1 MKKAKPRNVY
11 EEKSDPVRSLNMQL
25 DGDDDEIIELEDI
38 IEMPDRPID
47 EDEDLDLGVEIFDV
61 DEELESR
68 PSRSAQKTARGS
80 ESSRQDEEDD
90 LLDSLTADADE
101 DELLFDPT
109 ASAPQGKGLSEKDQ
123 LALFGEEEDEE
134 SLLDGLLEE
143 SASDSRMDER
153 VDLRSRA
160 EAAMRIAEEDR
171 PPEPAPAIADETG
184 AAPGAAGPSM
194 SEISAVAEELI
205 GRIESSLQEHIRAV
219 VESMLPGLVRS
230 IIDEELAKLK
240 KELE

>member
-1 MKKAKPRNVY
+1 M
-11 EEKSDPVRSLNMQL
+11 RSLNMQL
-25 DGDDDEIIELEDI
+25 DGDDDDIIELEDI

-68 PSRSAQKTARGS
+68 PSRAAQKTARGR

-90 LLDSLTADADE
+90 LLESFEADADE

-109 ASAPQGKGLSEKDQ
+109 ASVPQGRSSAEKAQ
-123 LALFGEEEDEE
+123 LALFDEDEE
-134 SLLDGLLEE
+134 EEEEASLLDDLLGEAAGFDARKEE
-143 SASDSRMDER
+143 K
-153 VDLRSRA
+153 VDLRGRA
-160 EAAMRIAEEDR
+160 EAAMRIAEEEL
-171 PPEPAPAIADETG
+171 PSEEPAPAIPDETG
-184 AAPGAAGPSM
+184 APPTVAGPSM

-205 GRIESSLQEHIRAV
+205 GRIESSLQEHIRAE